1 MKDVLLMIWNGAF
14 AVAIAA
20 ALSFGAAEALSG
32 TGDATRHP
40 NDCQMPEKYC
50 DENEDCE
57 PDKGICEPPLYFGGT
72 CDLYWNCCVCFE

>member
-1 MKDVLLMIWNGAF
+1 MKNVLPMIRNGAF
-14 AVAIAA
+14 AVAIAV

-32 TGDATRHP
+32 TADVTRHP

-50 DENEDCE
+50 DDDDDCRIDGE
-57 PDKGICEPPLYFGGT
+57 ICTPPLYFGGT